1 VVFFKKMDGENR
13 VNPPMNKMWKTAES
27 HKIQGF

>member
-1 VVFFKKMDGENR
+1 MDGENR
-13 VNPPMNKMWKTAES
+13 AIQAMNKMWKTAQT

>member
-1 VVFFKKMDGENR
+1 MDGENR